1 MKRSAIAA
9 IVTAAVI
16 PLATSSCTFRQ
27 VKPTMQTVNTANAP
41 AAIGPYSQAI
51 VANGFVFT
59 AGQVPF
65 NPQTMELVEGDIAA
79 QTEQVMKNVA
89 AILREAGA
97 DMSTVVK
104 TTVFLRDMNDF
115 AGMNEVYARHFGDHK
130 PARSTVQVARLPRD
144 VAVEI
149 EAVAVLLD
157 R

>member
-1 MKRSAIAA
+1 MKRTAIAA
-9 IVTAAVI
+9 IVTAAII
-16 PLATSSCTFRQ
+16 PAFTTSCTFRQ
-27 VKPTMQTVNTANAP
+27 VKPAMQTVSTPNAP

-65 NPQTMELVEGDIAA
+65 DPATMQLVEGDITV

-97 DMSTVVK
+97 DLSTVVK

-115 AGMNEVYARHFGDHK
+115 AAMNEVYARHFGDHK
-130 PARSTVQVARLPRD
+130 PARSTVQVSRLPRD

-149 EAVAVLLD
+149 DAVAVLLD

>member
-1 MKRSAIAA
+1 
-9 IVTAAVI
+9 
-16 PLATSSCTFRQ
+16 
-27 VKPTMQTVNTANAP
+27 MQRVQTDQAP
-41 AAIGPYSQAI
+41 AAIGPYSQGIIAS
-51 VANGFVFT
+51 GFVFT

-65 NPQTMELVEGDIAA
+65 DPASMQLVEGDIGT
-79 QTEQVMKNVA
+79 QTDQVMKNLG

-97 DMSTVVK
+97 DLSTVVK

-115 AGMNEVYARHFGDHK
+115 VGMNEVYERHFGEHK

-149 EAVAVLLD
+149 EAIAVLLD

>member
-1 MKRSAIAA
+1 
-9 IVTAAVI
+9 
-16 PLATSSCTFRQ
+16 
-27 VKPTMQTVNTANAP
+27 MQRVQTDQAP
-41 AAIGPYSQAI
+41 AAIGPYSQGIIAS
-51 VANGFVFT
+51 GFVFT

-65 NPQTMELVEGDIAA
+65 DPASMQLVEGDIGT
-79 QTEQVMKNVA
+79 QTDQVMKNLG

-97 DMSTVVK
+97 DLSTVVK

-115 AGMNEVYARHFGDHK
+115 VGMNEVYERHFGEHK

>member
-1 MKRSAIAA
+1 MQR
-9 IVTAAVI
+9 VQTAD
-16 PLATSSCTFRQ
+16 
-27 VKPTMQTVNTANAP
+27 AP
-41 AAIGPYSQAI
+41 AAIGPYSQGIIAS
-51 VANGFVFT
+51 GFVFT

-65 NPQTMELVEGDIAA
+65 DPASMQLVEGDIGT
-79 QTEQVMKNVA
+79 QTDQVMKNLG

-97 DMSTVVK
+97 DLSTVVK

-115 AGMNEVYARHFGDHK
+115 VGMNEVYERHFGEHK